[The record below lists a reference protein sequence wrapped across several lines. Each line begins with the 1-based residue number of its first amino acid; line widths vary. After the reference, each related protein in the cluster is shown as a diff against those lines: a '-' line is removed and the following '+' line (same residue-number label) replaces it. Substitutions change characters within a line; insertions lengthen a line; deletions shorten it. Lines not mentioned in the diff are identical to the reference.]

1 MFNKKHLAN
10 SKSDFTWLK
19 NESYKS
25 LQSEPRDHFI
35 GISSHVFFYPI
46 KISKGIRKHFANS
59 NSDFRWF
66 IRWERPEFAE
76 WTTWSL
82 YWD

>member
-25 LQSEPRDHFI
+25 LQSEPRDHSI
-35 GISSHVFFYPI
+35 GISSHVFFSP
-46 KISKGIRKHFANS
+46 
-59 NSDFRWF
+59 
-66 IRWERPEFAE
+66 
-76 WTTWSL
+76 
-82 YWD
+82 